1 MNLGTLRT
9 DRDPRIVLTGADCR
23 AIQRGDDY
31 TPTDLRLME
40 AGTHPAFRM
49 SLTPAR
55 PANRTQRAPLR
66 IEVSPPEALTL
77 DRLAIIRRVFDTS
90 TDAAELVRRLALL
103 NLRGTWG
110 VPNASVWQGY
120 DAARYAWLTVTRD

>member
-1 MNLGTLRT
+1 MNLGTLRI

-23 AIQRGDDY
+23 AIQAGAEY

-40 AGTHPAFRM
+40 AGTHPTLRM
-49 SLTPAR
+49 SIEPAR
-55 PANRTQRAPLR
+55 PANREQRSPLR

-77 DRLAIIRRVFDTS
+77 DRLSIIRRVFDTS
-90 TDAAELVRRLALL
+90 RDAAELARRLALL
-103 NLRGTWG
+103 NLTGTWG
-110 VPNASVWQGY
+110 VPNATVWQGY